1 LTIKTNEQEKK
12 NMVLGSLALCSW
24 LKSLWGFSIDL
35 HGTEEGIESLYLTL
49 AVLPVGLVSVTTDC
63 YEQG

>member
-1 LTIKTNEQEKK
+1 
-12 NMVLGSLALCSW
+12 MVLGSLALCSW